1 MSSFILSSK
10 QVYEVEKNIKP
21 SFDLMNNAGKLSAKY
36 INKNLPKKNILV
48 LCGTGGNGGDGFIT
62 GNELKKYKWNV
73 TISIIGDIEKIT
85 GDSLKAYKKLKIKNT
100 NFNDIN
106 LDNIDYV
113 IDAIFG
119 IGLNRNLDNEYIKT
133 IEKINNKKLPVIAL
147 DIPSGVNSDNG
158 TISNATFNCFLTL
171 TYSAYKLG
179 HYLLPSAEKCGK
191 IVLLDIGIPKP
202 LIKNTKPVIN
212 LNSPSIWKD
221 KIVWPKVNDH
231 KYSRGCI
238 VIIGGPKEMTGAAR
252 LAAKAAQRA
261 GSGIV
266 ILACDKNSS
275 DIYYRTL
282 TSQIVKSYRN
292 IPELKNIIKDK
303 RINSVVIG
311 PGLGINNKNVVK
323 NVLKHSNNI
332 IIDADAI
339 TCFQNDIK
347 SFKDLIRNKTVILT
361 PHEGEFKKLFPNIKG
376 NLVDKAIYAAK
387 KLNSIIVLKSANTII
402 ASQNNHVI
410 LNKYGSRWLATAGS
424 GDVLAG
430 IIGAL
435 LSNGMDAFHAAA
447 FGVWIH
453 SSAGIYFGP
462 GLIAEDISDLIPK
475 IYKKIY

>member
-1 MSSFILSSK
+1 M
-10 QVYEVEKNIKP
+10 
-21 SFDLMNNAGKLSAKY
+21 
-36 INKNLPKKNILV
+36 
-48 LCGTGGNGGDGFIT
+48 
-62 GNELKKYKWNV
+62 
-73 TISIIGDIEKIT
+73 
-85 GDSLKAYKKLKIKNT
+85 
-100 NFNDIN
+100 
-106 LDNIDYV
+106 
-113 IDAIFG
+113 
-119 IGLNRNLDNEYIKT
+119 
-133 IEKINNKKLPVIAL
+133 
-147 DIPSGVNSDNG
+147 
-158 TISNATFNCFLTL
+158 
-171 TYSAYKLG
+171 
-179 HYLLPSAEKCGK
+179 
-191 IVLLDIGIPKP
+191 LLDIGIPKP

-410 LNKYGSRWLATAGS
+410 INKYGSKWLATAGS

-435 LSNGMDAFHAAA
+435 VSNGMDAFHAAA